1 MRRPA
6 EEFTQSMQTTADKI
20 RALSNADYDRTKIS
34 KLLDIAVNVFTMY
47 KLRPTSQC
55 LCLFDLRL

>member
-1 MRRPA
+1 
-6 EEFTQSMQTTADKI
+6 MQATADKI
-20 RALSNADYDRTKIS
+20 RALSNADYDRTEIS